1 MSDLKR
7 AKHNAKPML
16 CHLSGNWARVAIDT
30 YTRYT
35 ERCPD
40 RTLMQFS
47 APGLPVYSSSPS
59 ARDENLAAVSS
70 RAAPSEPCES

>member
-1 MSDLKR
+1 MAEPDPS
-7 AKHNAKPML
+7 PVL
-16 CHLSGNWARVAIDT
+16 CHLSGNWARVAIDA

-47 APGLPVYSSSPS
+47 APALAEVQIS
-59 ARDENLAAVSS
+59 ACRCEQE
-70 RAAPSEPCES
+70 RCESALL